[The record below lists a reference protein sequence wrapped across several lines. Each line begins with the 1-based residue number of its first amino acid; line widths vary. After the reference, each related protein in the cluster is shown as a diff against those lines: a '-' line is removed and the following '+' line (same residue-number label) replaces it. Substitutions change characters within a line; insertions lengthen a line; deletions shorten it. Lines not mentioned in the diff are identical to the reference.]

1 LDATKLHRQ
10 SQPSS
15 VSITDSRNLSNPA
28 FLLAGWLQVNSA
40 LVDSFAK
47 ESQREFWR
55 CKKARYMRS
64 METSLPNN
72 NNNDKGKTKKAHVFG
87 CKMWWMR
94 RAELNPEMRMQSV
107 GCVRIQAAYW

>member
-1 LDATKLHRQ
+1 LDATKLHSQ

-55 CKKARYMRS
+55 CKKARYIRS

-72 NNNDKGKTKKAHVFG
+72 DEDGQISKL
-87 CKMWWMR
+87 
-94 RAELNPEMRMQSV
+94 AECTLWPSSV
-107 GCVRIQAAYW
+107 SMETSLLAESVL